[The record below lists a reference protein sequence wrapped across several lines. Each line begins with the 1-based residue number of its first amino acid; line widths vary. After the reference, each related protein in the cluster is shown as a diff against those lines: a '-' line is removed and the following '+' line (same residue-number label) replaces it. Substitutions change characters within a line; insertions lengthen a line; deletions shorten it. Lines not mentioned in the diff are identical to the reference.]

1 MPTKRDY
8 YQILGVGRNA
18 SEEEI
23 KKAFRRLAFQ
33 YHPDRNPS
41 PDAEAKFKEINEAYE
56 VLSNSQKRAAYD
68 RYGTAEVGANGFE
81 GFSSFG
87 GFGDIF
93 ETFFGG
99 AQQSAR
105 RGPRRGANLRYDL
118 TIDFEEAVFGTRK
131 VIEIVRTEVCS
142 ACGGIGSDPDTPPER
157 CPTCNGSGQIRRVQQ
172 SIFGHF
178 VNIAPCGRCNGEGR
192 VIVKPC
198 PTCRGT
204 GRERRAEKL
213 EIDIPAGVDDGRELR
228 LPGKGE
234 AGQRGGLSGD
244 LYIVINVREHK
255 LFKRRDYDI
264 LLELPINFAQAAL
277 GDEVEVPTVDGPSKL
292 KIAPGTQT
300 GRIYTLKEKG
310 VPYLRGGGRGDQL
323 VKIRVVTPTNLSEY
337 QKELFRELAKT
348 FGSGTS
354 NHQEERG
361 FFSKL
366 KDAISGG

>member
-8 YQILGVGRNA
+8 YEVLGVSREA
-18 SEEEI
+18 TEEEI

-33 YHPDRNPS
+33 YHPDRNRA
-41 PDAEAKFKEINEAYE
+41 PDAEAKFKEVNEAYE

-68 RYGTAEVGANGFE
+68 RFGAVDGTNGFDA
-81 GFSSFG
+81 FSGFG

-99 AQQSAR
+99 AQNAAR

-118 TIDFEEAVFGTRK
+118 TIDFEEAVFGARK
-131 VIEIVRTEVCS
+131 VIEVVRTETCETCS
-142 ACGGIGSDPDTPPER
+142 GSGSDPETPPER
-157 CPTCNGSGQIRRVQQ
+157 CSNCNGTGQVRRVQQ

-178 VNIAPCGRCNGEGR
+178 VNVAPCQRCNGEGR

-198 PTCRGT
+198 RVCRGA
-204 GRERRAEKL
+204 GRERKTEKL
-213 EIDIPAGVDDGRELR
+213 EVDIPAGIDDGRELR

-234 AGQRGGLSGD
+234 AGQRGGPNGD
-244 LYIVINVREHK
+244 LYIVISVREHK
-255 LFKRRDYDI
+255 IFKRRDYDI

-277 GDEVEVPTVDGPSKL
+277 GDEVEVPTVDGMHKL

-323 VKIRVVTPTNLSEY
+323 VKIRVVTPTNLSDY
-337 QKELFRELAKT
+337 QKELFRELAKS
-348 FGSGTS
+348 FGNGSH

>member
-8 YQILGVGRNA
+8 YEVLGVRRDA
-18 SEEEI
+18 TEEEI

-41 PDAEAKFKEINEAYE
+41 PDAEAKFKEVNEAYE

-68 RYGTAEVGANGFE
+68 RYGTAEATGAFDPFNG
-81 GFSSFG
+81 FG

-99 AQQSAR
+99 AQQAR

-131 VIEIVRTEVCS
+131 IIEIVRTETC
-142 ACGGIGSDPDTPPER
+142 ATCGGIGSDPDTPPER
-157 CPTCNGSGQIRRVQQ
+157 CTNCNGSGQVRRVQQ

-178 VNIAPCGRCNGEGR
+178 VNVAPCGRCNGEGR

-198 PTCRGT
+198 RVCRGS
-204 GRERRAEKL
+204 GRERKSEKL
-213 EIDIPAGVDDGRELR
+213 EVDIPAGIDDGRELR

-234 AGQRGGLSGD
+234 AGQRGGPNGD
-244 LYIVINVREHK
+244 LYIVINVREHPF
-255 LFKRRDYDI
+255 FKRRDYDI
-264 LLELPINFAQAAL
+264 LYELPINFAQAAL
-277 GDEVEVPTVDGPSKL
+277 GDEVDVPTVDGTYKL

-323 VKIRVVTPTNLSEY
+323 VKIRVVTPTNLSDY

-348 FGSGTS
+348 FGTGTQH
-354 NHQEERG
+354 HQEERS

>member
-8 YQILGVGRNA
+8 YEVLGVSRDA
-18 SEEEI
+18 TEEEI

-33 YHPDRNPS
+33 YHPDRNHA
-41 PDAEAKFKEINEAYE
+41 PDAEAKFKEVNEAYE

-68 RYGTAEVGANGFE
+68 RYGVADSGAAFDAFNG
-81 GFSSFG
+81 FG

-131 VIEIVRTEVCS
+131 VIEIVRTESCG
-142 ACGGIGSDPDTPPER
+142 ACAGSGSDPETPPER
-157 CPTCNGSGQIRRVQQ
+157 CANCGGTGQVRRVQQ

-178 VNIAPCGRCNGEGR
+178 VNVAPCGRCNGEGR

-198 PTCRGT
+198 RVCRGS
-204 GRERRAEKL
+204 GRERKTEKL
-213 EIDIPAGVDDGRELR
+213 EVDIPAGIDDGRELR

-234 AGQRGGLSGD
+234 AGQRGGPNGD
-244 LYIVINVREHK
+244 LYIVISVREHK

-277 GDEVEVPTVDGPSKL
+277 GDEVEVPTVDGTHKL

-323 VKIRVVTPTNLSEY
+323 VKIRVVTPTNLSDY

-348 FGSGTS
+348 FGTGAQ